1 MECWMNIPMCFLSFC
16 IQNTQDMVY
25 GKHDRTKPLPNLTK
39 TVVSDVVSIVLL
51 SSTLILH

>member
-1 MECWMNIPMCFLSFC
+1 MNIPMCFLSFC